1 MTQTLIRPDTEG
13 TTAPRRATVAPHG
26 SPTGVAQHYAQQTKE
41 RSRWAAA
48 LEFAFWVPLALVVAF
63 FLADG
68 GMYDFGSIA
77 AAFTSIGVLTGL
89 LGTAGVCVMLI
100 LAARVPLIDKT
111 LGQVKATELHAK
123 YGQWTIIALLQHA
136 AFTTVGYSLADG
148 KNVIAEFASLWSS
161 TMDFVWAV
169 IGMVLFLAV
178 SVSSIATARKKLPY
192 EAWHVI
198 HLLSY
203 VGTIAAIPHMF
214 SMSSILGGT
223 SVQHWY
229 FIALLSLTGILLFV
243 YRLVMPII
251 NTLDHNIRVTRVVR
265 IAPDTINIE
274 MSGRRLEELGAQGG
288 QYFHWRFLAPGF
300 WWHQHPFSLS
310 AAPTNNSLRITVRAL
325 GNGSAA
331 LADLR
336 PGTRV
341 GIEGPYGI
349 FSDAS
354 RTKEA
359 AVFVGAGVGIAPIR
373 SIIESTAIAP
383 GRAAVILRASTEKQV
398 YLLEEIR
405 EICARRG
412 ITLAVL
418 TGSRKPGGWVPAS
431 RPNLKLTDI
440 APYLKD
446 ADVFVCGPNDYTEIV
461 TEEARTLG
469 VPAEQ
474 IHDERF
480 NW

>member
-13 TTAPRRATVAPHG
+13 TTAPQRAALAATG
-26 SPTGVAQHYAQQTKE
+26 SPTGVAEHYQQQTKV
-41 RSRWAAA
+41 RSRWASV
-48 LEFAFWVPLALVVAF
+48 LEFAFWVPLALTVAF

-68 GMYDFGSIA
+68 GMYEFGTIA
-77 AAFTSIGVLTGL
+77 AAFTSIGIVTGL

-136 AFTTVGYSLADG
+136 AFTTVGYALTDG
-148 KNVIAEFASLWSS
+148 KNVIAEFLSLWSTGS
-161 TMDFVWAV
+161 DFIWAV
-169 IGMVLFLAV
+169 VGMVAFLAV
-178 SVSSIATARKKLPY
+178 SVSSVATARKKLPY

-198 HLLSY
+198 HLMAY
-203 VGTIAAIPHMF
+203 VGTIASIPHMF
-214 SMSSILGGT
+214 SMSSILGGN
-223 SVQHWY
+223 SVQQWY
-229 FIALLSLTGILLFV
+229 FIALLSLTGILVLV
-243 YRLVMPII
+243 YRMIMPILG
-251 NTLDHNIRVTRVVR
+251 TLDHNIRVTRVVR

-274 MSGRRLEELGAQGG
+274 MSGRRLNQLGAQGG

-310 AAPTNNSLRITVRAL
+310 AAPTDNTLRITVRAL
-325 GNGSAA
+325 GKGSAA

-359 AVFVGAGVGIAPIR
+359 AVFVGSGVGIAPIR

-383 GRAAVILRASTEKQV
+383 GRAAVILRASSENQV
-398 YLLEEIR
+398 YLLDEIR

-418 TGSRKPGGWVPAS
+418 TGKRQPGGWVPAS
-431 RPNLKLTDI
+431 RPHLKLTDI

-446 ADVFVCGPNDYTEIV
+446 ADVFVCGPNDYTELV
-461 TEEARTLG
+461 MAEARTLG

-474 IHDERF
+474 LHDERF